1 LHHESALSGSVFSL
15 DLKLAEV
22 SPHERY
28 KLLIGLVIPR
38 PIAWISTRS
47 QNGVA
52 NCAPFSFFNVFS
64 EDPPLCVIGINPRSD
79 GALKHSLKNIRRTG
93 EFVVNLVDEASANA
107 MHVSSRE
114 FGEDESEFEHA
125 GLTEAPS
132 LLVEHPR
139 IAEAAACLECRVER
153 LLHISGTREL
163 VLGEILL
170 VHAREGIIDPATKRI
185 SEELYRP
192 VGRLF
197 ANRYCTTRQR
207 FDLPGELPK

>member
-1 LHHESALSGSVFSL
+1 M

-47 QNGVA
+47 ANGVA

-64 EDPPLCVIGINPRSD
+64 EEPPLCVIGINPRSD
-79 GALKHSLKNIRRTG
+79 GAMKHSLKNIRRTR
-93 EFVVNLVDEASANA
+93 EFVVNLVDEATANA

-114 FGEDESEFEHA
+114 LPEDESEFESA
-125 GLTEAPS
+125 GLSEAPAA
-132 LLVEHPR
+132 LVQHPR
-139 IAEAAACLECRVER
+139 IAEAAACLECRLER
-153 LLHISGTREL
+153 LIEISGTRQL

-170 VHAREGIIDPATKRI
+170 VHARDGIIDPQTKRI
-185 SEELYRP
+185 SEERYRP
-192 VGRLF
+192 IGRLF
-197 ANRYCTTRQR
+197 ADRYCTTRQR
-207 FDLPGELPK
+207 FNLPGKLPE

>member
-1 LHHESALSGSVFSL
+1 M
-15 DLKLAEV
+15 DLKLAEL

-47 QNGVA
+47 ENGVA

-79 GALKHSLKNIRRTG
+79 GEIKHSLKNIRRTR

-107 MHVSSRE
+107 MHLSSHE
-114 FGEDESEFEHA
+114 FAEDESEFDKA
-125 GLTEAPS
+125 GLHEATS
-132 LLVEHPR
+132 TLVQHPR
-139 IAEAAACLECRVER
+139 IAEAAASIECRVER
-153 LLHISGTREL
+153 LIEVSGTREL
-163 VLGEILL
+163 VLGEML
-170 VHAREGIIDPATKRI
+170 VIHAREGIIDPASKRI

-207 FDLPGELPK
+207 FDLPGKLPE